1 MIPPPM
7 PVVPLWQRQIATA
20 RAVAAITE
28 QVAADQPTG
37 ALEVFVFSIPEA
49 IRLQAMLSP
58 ATRERVLWIFITQPW
73 GQA

>member
-1 MIPPPM
+1 VIPR
-7 PVVPLWQRQIATA
+7 PVEVPPLWQRQIATA

-37 ALEVFVFSIPEA
+37 PVEVFVFSVPEA
-49 IRLQAMLSP
+49 LRLQALLKP
-58 ATRERVLWIFITQPW
+58 ATRERILWIFVTQTW